1 MLDESVYQV
10 KSLKDLKGLH
20 RRMKL
25 GVKAGAFDAEVGRRL
40 KQQQKK
46 AKLSGFRPGKAPLPV
61 IERTY
66 GAGIRSD
73 AAMELVR
80 QASLGALDK
89 KGLEL
94 ATQMQVTD
102 LVPPAAGKDLAATV
116 EFEVYPTFKLAP
128 LKKIELQKQVAEIT
142 EEDLQQLLESWQQQ
156 SVTYD
161 AREADD
167 PSQAQSQDGDRL
179 QLRMQLRALAESQP
193 EEEPKAQEIYALVG
207 GGRFPSELEEVLPG
221 LCVGD
226 ERQVRVQPPAQEG
239 EGAPPA
245 PMEYSFQVLQVEKP
259 YVPSLQEM
267 AASLESEDGK
277 SGIELLKE
285 RATDYLRQQS
295 ETLTANKLQQAA
307 LQGLAEANAKV
318 PLPEGLVANETDMLT
333 QSTCERY
340 NLEPDSLPEAA
351 VKDIA
356 EQARSRVHLSILLRQ
371 MTKEHELQP
380 ADSDMQELIAADASR
395 YGDQAEGFHKWALGN
410 RDYLR
415 QVQARAI
422 ERAAVTAI
430 VAQGKITE
438 QALSLEELQ
447 GN

>member
-20 RRMKL
+20 RQMKL
-25 GVKAGAFDAEVGRRL
+25 GVQAGTFDAEVSKRL

-73 AAMELVR
+73 AALELVR

-116 EFEVYPTFKLAP
+116 EFEVYPTFKLSP

-142 EEDLQQLLESWQQQ
+142 EDDLQQLLESWQQQ
-156 SVTYD
+156 AVTYD
-161 AREADD
+161 AREEGA
-167 PSQAQSQDGDRL
+167 PSQDGDRL
-179 QLRMQLRALAESQP
+179 QLRMQLSPLAQSQL

-207 GGRFPSELEEVLPG
+207 GGHLPSELEEVLPG

-239 EGAPPA
+239 EGAA
-245 PMEYSFQVLQVEKP
+245 PDPMDYSFQVLQVEKP
-259 YVPSLQEM
+259 YAPSLQEM

-277 SGIELLKE
+277 SGVELLKE
-285 RATDYLRQQS
+285 RAKDYLRQQS
-295 ETLTANKLQQAA
+295 EALTENKLQQAA

-318 PLPEGLVANETDMLT
+318 PLPEGLVANETDLLT

-356 EQARSRVHLSILLRQ
+356 EQAKSRVQLSILLRQ

-380 ADSDMQELIAADASR
+380 ADSDMQELIAADANR

-410 RDYLR
+410 KDYLR
-415 QVQARAI
+415 QVGARAI
-422 ERAAVTAI
+422 ERAAVAAI
-430 VAQGKITE
+430 VAEGKITE
-438 QALSLEELQ
+438 QALSFEELQ
-447 GN
+447 GS